1 MSDFLV
7 RVGNNLLAL
16 SIIISFAFLIYTKLK
31 NQSMKETLD
40 DINNLLDFGG
50 EEE

>member
-1 MSDFLV
+1 MGDIWV
-7 RVGNNLLAL
+7 RAGNNLLAL

-31 NQSMKETLD
+31 NQSVKETLD
-40 DINNLLDFGG
+40 DINSLLDFGG